1 MNATVTL
8 TVADP
13 GFPGPE
19 TANPKL
25 LFSHFLPKKLHENGN
40 ILGGEKK
47 VHRPLRTL

>member
-1 MNATVTL
+1 MNAAVTL

-25 LFSHFLPKKLHENGN
+25 LFSQFFPKKLYENGK

-47 VHRPLRTL
+47 VRPLRTR